1 MIESSNKYIFPIDN
15 NYTLY
20 KIFIFWYY
28 LKGGIKILAYVL
40 IFIDGK
46 EKETIEIVRGLEKVK
61 EAYICNLG
69 RGDLIGMAKVEGAG
83 EKEIGEYVN
92 KKIRSLDS
100 VNSTGIFTV
109 REDRENLRD
118 KRNKEEEKMIEEEE
132 EEEEDDWGPW
142 GPIRKKRG

>member
-1 MIESSNKYIFPIDN
+1 MVFQLFDKKC
-15 NYTLY
+15 TLY

-40 IFIDGK
+40 IFIEDGK
-46 EKETIEIVRGLEKVK
+46 EKETIEMVRRLEKVK
-61 EAYICNLG
+61 EAYVCNLG
-69 RGDLIGMAKVEGAG
+69 RGDLIGMAKVEGVG
-83 EKEIGEYVN
+83 EKEIREYVN

-109 REDRENLRD
+109 RENLED
-118 KRNKEEEKMIEEEE
+118 EKNKEEEKMIEEEEE